1 MHALYIN
8 YRENCARYQLGE
20 AMLILIKDSTC
31 TNSIK
36 AVYVKGVFLALRGLI
51 LTAALVV
58 FYCSVLSRLIYSK
71 WWI

>member
-1 MHALYIN
+1 
-8 YRENCARYQLGE
+8 
-20 AMLILIKDSTC
+20 MLILLKDSTC

-36 AVYVKGVFLALRGLI
+36 AIYVKGIFLALRGLR

-58 FYCSVLSRLIYSK
+58 FYCSALSHLIYSK